1 MTTVALRIF
10 SWRKRA
16 SFGRQAAL
24 STLEASLALRRKW
37 GCSSVNIWG
46 GRDFLLSAADA
57 APLGA
62 CGRCCQ
68 LLGKRDPQNVR
79 QP

>member
-1 MTTVALRIF
+1 
-10 SWRKRA
+10 
-16 SFGRQAAL
+16 
-24 STLEASLALRRKW
+24 LALRRKW